1 MNELDQA
8 LLTGEKVV
16 FATKKHWFSP
26 VRDSAIAVLI
36 VLGSFLLRWLAPQGE
51 GAIISGIGN
60 VFELV
65 ANLALIASIL
75 WIAWNVFAYVSAN
88 FGVSNMRVL
97 RYEGIIQRRSSE
109 TLLSAVTDV
118 QLKEPALG
126 RMLGF
131 GDLTIFT
138 QSGDAGKDEFST
150 VKNAPGLRTAIME
163 QKTQGYGGAPA
174 APVSAPPVAV
184 APPLAPSTPG
194 DPAAAMATLDDM
206 RTKGLITDAD
216 YESKKAEILSRL

>member
-8 LLTGEKVV
+8 LLTGEKIV

-118 QLKEPALG
+118 QLHMPEAPDLGPQVLGDRRRRRLRPKEARAHVVLDPDHVEALLGEEPDRLRPDQPAG
-126 RMLGF
+126 TR
-131 GDLTIFT
+131 DERDRHT
-138 QSGDAGKDEFST
+138 AGH
-150 VKNAPGLRTAIME
+150 
-163 QKTQGYGGAPA
+163 
-174 APVSAPPVAV
+174 
-184 APPLAPSTPG
+184 
-194 DPAAAMATLDDM
+194 AT
-206 RTKGLITDAD
+206 G
-216 YESKKAEILSRL
+216 